1 MTTIELQIDDQLL
14 HHLKSI
20 AVSQNSTV
28 QELLTKTLKLLTS
41 PTVINDRVIGL
52 FADEPEAMDQ
62 IMSEIASDRGWR
74 IGGLVNL
81 SLPMVELGR

>member
-1 MTTIELQIDDQLL
+1 MTTIEFQIDDQLL
-14 HHLKSI
+14 HHLESI

-41 PTVINDRVIGL
+41 PTVANDRLIGL

-62 IMSEIASDRGWR
+62 IMSEIACDRGWQ
-74 IGGLVNL
+74 IG
-81 SLPMVELGR
+81 E

>member
-1 MTTIELQIDDQLL
+1 MTTIEFQIDDQLL
-14 HHLKSI
+14 HHLESI

-41 PTVINDRVIGL
+41 PTVVNDRLIGL

-62 IMSEIASDRGWR
+62 IMSEIACDRGWR
-74 IGGLVNL
+74 IG
-81 SLPMVELGR
+81 E

>member
-1 MTTIELQIDDQLL
+1 MTTIKLQIDDQLL

-20 AVSQNSTV
+20 SASQNSTV
-28 QELLTKTLKLLTS
+28 QELLTETLKFLTS

-62 IMSEIASDRGWR
+62 IMSEIARDR
-74 IGGLVNL
+74 
-81 SLPMVELGR
+81 SL